1 MDKSDNII
9 INVGRQI
16 GSGGHDVARLL
27 AERFACKFYD
37 KEILNLAARESGFS
51 QRFFEQ
57 NDEHKNFF
65 RTLFNIHTPFMSD
78 NSFYKNDFSQ
88 ESLFRFQSEAIRK
101 AACEGNCVFVGRCAD
116 YVLRDMP
123 NCINIFITADMESR
137 VNVVAGRLGCSKE
150 DARKAIVSGENKRS
164 TYYNFYTG
172 KQWGH
177 CESYDLCVNTSRLGI
192 ERSVDIVTT
201 FIENATNAKP

>member
-16 GSGGHDVARLL
+16 GSGGHDVARML
-27 AERFACKFYD
+27 AERFGCKFYD

-57 NDEHKNFF
+57 NDEHKIFF
-65 RTLFNIHTPFMSD
+65 RSLFNIHTPFLSD

-101 AACEGNCVFVGRCAD
+101 AARESNCVFVGRCAD

-123 NCINIFITADMESR
+123 NCVNIFITADMESR
-137 VNVVAGRLGCSKE
+137 VNVVAERLGCSKE
-150 DARKAIVSGENKRS
+150 EARKAIVSGESKRS

-177 CESYDLCVNTSRLGI
+177 SESYDLCVNTSCLGI

-201 FIENATNAKP
+201 FIENSTNAIP

>member
-27 AERFACKFYD
+27 AERFGCKFYD

-65 RTLFNIHTPFMSD
+65 RTLFNIHTTS
-78 NSFYKNDFSQ
+78 KNT
-88 ESLFRFQSEAIRK
+88 K
-101 AACEGNCVFVGRCAD
+101 
-116 YVLRDMP
+116 
-123 NCINIFITADMESR
+123 T
-137 VNVVAGRLGCSKE
+137 K
-150 DARKAIVSGENKRS
+150 
-164 TYYNFYTG
+164 
-172 KQWGH
+172 
-177 CESYDLCVNTSRLGI
+177 
-192 ERSVDIVTT
+192 
-201 FIENATNAKP
+201 

>member
-37 KEILNLAARESGFS
+37 KEILNLAARESGFC
-51 QRFFEQ
+51 QR
-57 NDEHKNFF
+57 
-65 RTLFNIHTPFMSD
+65 
-78 NSFYKNDFSQ
+78 
-88 ESLFRFQSEAIRK
+88 
-101 AACEGNCVFVGRCAD
+101 
-116 YVLRDMP
+116 
-123 NCINIFITADMESR
+123 FITADMESR
-137 VNVVAGRLGCSKE
+137 INVIAGRLGCSKE

-177 CESYDLCVNTSRLGI
+177 SESYDLCVNTSRLGI

>member
-27 AERFACKFYD
+27 AERLGCKFYD

-65 RTLFNIHTPFMSD
+65 RTPCLLVSYAT
-78 NSFYKNDFSQ
+78 
-88 ESLFRFQSEAIRK
+88 
-101 AACEGNCVFVGRCAD
+101 
-116 YVLRDMP
+116 
-123 NCINIFITADMESR
+123 
-137 VNVVAGRLGCSKE
+137 RL
-150 DARKAIVSGENKRS
+150 
-164 TYYNFYTG
+164 
-172 KQWGH
+172 
-177 CESYDLCVNTSRLGI
+177 
-192 ERSVDIVTT
+192 
-201 FIENATNAKP
+201 